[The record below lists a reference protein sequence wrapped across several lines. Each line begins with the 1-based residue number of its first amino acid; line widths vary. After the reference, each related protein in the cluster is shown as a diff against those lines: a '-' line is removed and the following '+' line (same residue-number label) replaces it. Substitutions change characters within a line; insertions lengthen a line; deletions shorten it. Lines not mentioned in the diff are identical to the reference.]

1 MSSNNNGGSTDYY
14 KINRKWKDA
23 MDIVEARNMNYSQGN
38 IFKVAFTFNI
48 GRHSGTDYERE
59 LNKIVYF
66 AERELARIKLLNIK
80 CEKPAYQKHHRS
92 PDDDT
97 ICVCGKSLLLTGSC
111 PEVSGVEQHGMSLV
125 HKHLCICGSKLNDD
139 GICVELDD

>member
-80 CEKPAYQKHHRS
+80 CEKAKPAYQKHYQVKNTNKCICGEQLN
-92 PDDDT
+92 DDN
-97 ICVCGKSLLLTGSC
+97 IC
-111 PEVSGVEQHGMSLV
+111 PEVA
-125 HKHLCICGSKLNDD
+125 
-139 GICVELDD
+139 